1 MYSEC
6 VKILYNEDGTRRDII
21 KGGCKMEYR
30 VASAIVDS
38 KGNIIEEGES
48 VKLELDDGS
57 VLIGCITDISSNEE
71 TFEIECEYFALEIGI
86 GRIVSI
92 TKE

>member
-1 MYSEC
+1 
-6 VKILYNEDGTRRDII
+6 
-21 KGGCKMEYR
+21 MEYR
-30 VASAIVDS
+30 VANVIVDS
-38 KGNIIEEGES
+38 EGNIVEESEN

-57 VLIGCITDISSNEE
+57 VLIGCIVDIFDREE
-71 TFEIECEYFALEIGI
+71 TIDIECEYFTLNIGV

>member
-1 MYSEC
+1 
-6 VKILYNEDGTRRDII
+6 
-21 KGGCKMEYR
+21 MEYR
-30 VASAIVDS
+30 IASVIVDS
-38 KGNIIEEGES
+38 EGNIVEEGES

-57 VLIGCITDISSNEE
+57 VLIGCIVDIFSDGL
-71 TFEIECEYFALEIGI
+71 FEIECEYFTLNIGA

>member
-6 VKILYNEDGTRRDII
+6 VKILYNEDGTRRDAI
-21 KGGCKMEYR
+21 KGGCEMEYR
-30 VASAIVDS
+30 IASVIVDS
-38 KGNIIEEGES
+38 EGNIVEEGES

-57 VLIGCITDISSNEE
+57 VLIGCIVDIYSNEG
-71 TFEIECEYFALEIGI
+71 TFEIECEYFTLDIGI